1 MAGDT
6 QRYSSYRDQFLYS
19 GERIYEL
26 IYERNK
32 QHIRTKRRA
41 VALVNLQRIFEHTF
55 AISKRDGF
63 KEMSLRQLSHESGI
77 SIGGIYACIESKQA
91 LAQMACDCVTFIGV
105 QHMQMAVV
113 PRRQA
118 ASLQTFVR
126 SSVYLAEA
134 IYEWLR
140 FMFVDVRSLD
150 GVNANQLA
158 CLSDLFVSGVGRLQ
172 LLESGRSVDEAGAAY
187 ARQLEARLALLLV
200 GDWVQQRDDFLHRG
214 ISIEDYADY
223 AVQTLVSAS
232 RDYQTPVT
240 KPPAVE
246 ALTGIDVL

>member
-1 MAGDT
+1 MAEDT

-41 VALVNLQRIFEHTF
+41 VALVNLRRIFEHTF
-55 AISKRDGF
+55 TISKRDGF
-63 KEMSLRQLSHESGI
+63 REMSLRQLSHESGI

-105 QHMQMAVV
+105 QHMQMTVV
-113 PRRQA
+113 PRRQPV
-118 ASLQTFVR
+118 SLQTFVR
-126 SSVYLAEA
+126 RSVYLAEA

-140 FMFVDVRSLD
+140 FLFVDVRSLD
-150 GVNANQLA
+150 DVNARQLS

-172 LLESGRSVDEAGAAY
+172 MLESDRSGDDAGAAY

-200 GDWVQQRDDFLHRG
+200 GDWVQQRDDILYRG

-223 AVQTLVSAS
+223 AVQTLVGAS
-232 RDYQTPVT
+232 RRKQTSDM
-240 KPPAVE
+240 KPAAVE
-246 ALTGIDVL
+246 ALSGVDVL